1 MRRWMSII
9 TATCARKKR
18 ILGHFCEQC
27 VTWGESDCV
36 GERPVATI
44 PNPIKCLGIR
54 KMMSKDF
61 NVIKKQTTTTT
72 KISTNESFWGLLLD
86 LLEPIRSFSFCLQI
100 KRRKFWLGTWHF
112 LCVCVCGYLKKLN
125 DSFLGGYLKRFKQ
138 LGEGIWFQTVDKQVC
153 GKRNLAS

>member
-36 GERPVATI
+36 GEQPVATI

-61 NVIKKQTTTTT
+61 NVIKKQTNNN
-72 KISTNESFWGLLLD
+72 KNLHKWVILGASAWPFGTNQELLFLSANKTEEI
-86 LLEPIRSFSFCLQI
+86 LIRNMTFFV
-100 KRRKFWLGTWHF
+100 
-112 LCVCVCGYLKKLN
+112 CVCVWLPKKVEWQFFGWL
-125 DSFLGGYLKRFKQ
+125 SKT
-138 LGEGIWFQTVDKQVC
+138 FQTIRWRYLVSN
-153 GKRNLAS
+153 GR